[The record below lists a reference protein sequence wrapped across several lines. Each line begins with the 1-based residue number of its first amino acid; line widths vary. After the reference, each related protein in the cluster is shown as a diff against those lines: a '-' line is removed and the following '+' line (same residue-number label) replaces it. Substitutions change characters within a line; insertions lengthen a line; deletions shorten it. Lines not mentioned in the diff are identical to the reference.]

1 MASSTNRTI
10 LMLATALTAVACQSG
25 AVTKAMNPAAG
36 RGVAMLR
43 AQSEGAGQ
51 EQVRDSGLS
60 IAEQRVSLAPDD
72 LEARRALA
80 QIYFTSGRFRSAAQA
95 CDDALAI
102 APADEALRL
111 KKALALLAQG
121 NSVAAVGEL
130 DRIGNLP
137 DAGLAYALA
146 GQTRRG
152 VDILAQAAR
161 HSDATPRTRQNL
173 ALALALDGQWARARV
188 VAAQDLD
195 AATLEAR
202 VRQWA
207 VLVATADPAAQTAG
221 LLEITPAAD
230 DGRPMELAYI
240 PPEARVRQVAAAP
253 AVVETSPL
261 PNPVE
266 VAAAAPIVV
275 TPVAA
280 AAPAGGAVKASAS
293 SPAPRLAARKIGAA
307 VSTAPANR
315 WVVQIAAYDRAEL
328 LEANW
333 QRLRRNNAELLG
345 DYEAVRSEVTIG
357 NRRYYRLALAG
368 FDGRVEAV
376 DLCEALQAKG
386 RACFVRSSAPPAQ
399 RTLLATRG

>member
-1 MASSTNRTI
+1 MASRTKRTI
-10 LMLATALTAVACQSG
+10 LLLATALTAVACQSG
-25 AVTKAMNPAAG
+25 AVTKAMNPTAG

-43 AQSEGAGQ
+43 AQQAASR
-51 EQVRDSGLS
+51 EQMRDTGLS
-60 IAEQRVSLAPDD
+60 MAEQRVGQSPDD

-80 QIYFTSGRFRSAAQA
+80 QIYFASGRFRSAAQA

-102 APADEALRL
+102 SPADEALRL

-152 VDILAQAAR
+152 VDLLAQAAR
-161 HSDATPRTRQNL
+161 QPDATPRTRQNL

-195 AATLEAR
+195 AATLDAR

-221 LLEITPAAD
+221 LLSITPAAD
-230 DGRPMELAYI
+230 DGRPTGLAYI

-253 AVVETSPL
+253 AVVVPSP
-261 PNPVE
+261 PPKPVD

-280 AAPAGGAVKASAS
+280 VAPAAAVKVPTTPVALRA
-293 SPAPRLAARKIGAA
+293 AARSIDSAA
-307 VSTAPANR
+307 STPPANR

-333 QRLRRNNAELLG
+333 RRLQRNNAELLG
-345 DYEAVRSEVTIG
+345 AYETVRSEVTIG

-376 DLCEALQAKG
+376 DLCEALQARG
-386 RACFVRSSAPPAQ
+386 RACFVRRSAPPPQ